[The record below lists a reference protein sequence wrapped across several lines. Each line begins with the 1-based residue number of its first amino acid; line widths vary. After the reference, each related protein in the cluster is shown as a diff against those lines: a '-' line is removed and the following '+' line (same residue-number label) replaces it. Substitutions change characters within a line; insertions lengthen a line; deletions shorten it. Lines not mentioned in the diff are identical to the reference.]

1 MQVGEFQTGTALTR
15 LNSSASR
22 QFQAVPKIGNRECRN
37 RPEEAIAGNLKKAEH
52 TVRHKRTEIKR
63 IEVEGK

>member
-1 MQVGEFQTGTALTR
+1 MQVGEFQTGTALTTVVLADNFR
-15 LNSSASR
+15 RS
-22 QFQAVPKIGNRECRN
+22 QKIGNRECRN

-63 IEVEGK
+63 IEAEGK